1 MIEKF
6 IKNYFK
12 KIDMIDANL
21 SKSDF
26 EKFINLLKKIKKNKK
41 KVVFAG
47 NGGSAAMASHV
58 SVDFSKVCK
67 IRSINFNEADLITC
81 YSNDYG
87 YQNWITEALKSYADK
102 DDLVVL
108 ISSSG
113 RSPNIVNAAKYCNKN
128 KIKLVTFTGFKKDNP
143 LKKLG
148 RLNFWMNSNE
158 YNIIEMTHHIWILMA
173 VDYLSYNKK

>member
-1 MIEKF
+1 MVEKF
-6 IKNYFK
+6 VNNYFK
-12 KIDMIDANL
+12 KLNLINSKLPTTNFELFID
-21 SKSDF
+21 
-26 EKFINLLKKIKKNKK
+26 LLKKIKKNNK

-81 YSNDYG
+81 YANDYG
-87 YQNWITEALKSYADK
+87 YNNWITEALKSHADK

-113 RSPNIVNAAKYCNKN
+113 KSENIVNAGKYCNKK
-128 KIKLVTFTGFKKDNP
+128 KIKLVTFSGFKKNNP

-148 RLNFWMNSNE
+148 KLNFWVNSRE
-158 YNIIEMTHHIWILMA
+158 YNIVEMTHHVWILMA
-173 VDYLSYNKK
+173 VDFLSNKNV

>member
-12 KIDMIDANL
+12 KIDMINANL

>member
-6 IKNYFK
+6 VNNYFK
-12 KIDMIDANL
+12 KLNL
-21 SKSDF
+21 INSKLPKNDF
-26 EKFINLLKKIKKNKK
+26 KKFINLLKKIKKDKK
-41 KVVFAG
+41 KVIFAG

-67 IRSINFNEADLITC
+67 IRSTNFNEADLITC
-81 YSNDYG
+81 YANDYG

-113 RSPNIVNAAKYCNKN
+113 KSANIVNAAKYCNKN
-128 KIKLVTFTGFKKDNP
+128 KIKLVTFTGFKNNNP
-143 LKKLG
+143 LRKLG
-148 RLNFWMNSNE
+148 KLNFWVNSNE
-158 YNIIEMTHHIWILMA
+158 YNIIEMAHHVWILMA
-173 VDYLSYNKK
+173 VDFLSKNKK

>member
-1 MIEKF
+1 MIKKF

-12 KIDMIDANL
+12 KIDMINTTL

-26 EKFINLLKKIKKNKK
+26 EKFIYLLKKIKKNKK

-87 YQNWITEALKSYADK
+87 YQNWIIEALKSYADK
-102 DDLVVL
+102 GDLVVL

-113 RSPNIVNAAKYCNKN
+113 RSPNIVNAAKYCNRN

-148 RLNFWMNSNE
+148 RLNFWANSNE

-173 VDYLSYNKK
+173 VDFLSYNKK